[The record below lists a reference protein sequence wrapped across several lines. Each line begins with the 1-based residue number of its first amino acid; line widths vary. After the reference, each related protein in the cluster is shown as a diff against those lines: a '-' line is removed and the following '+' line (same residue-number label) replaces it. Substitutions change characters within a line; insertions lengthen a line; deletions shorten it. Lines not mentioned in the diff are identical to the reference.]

1 MSWQRRALLLSV
13 KGELKSSEKKEL
25 KFPVRAQTAL
35 LIKERRLPDFPYLVK
50 LLTILKNKING

>member
-25 KFPVRAQTAL
+25 KFPVRTQTA
-35 LIKERRLPDFPYLVK
+35 LIKERRLPDFSISGE
-50 LLTILKNKING
+50 TIDYSKEPD

>member
-25 KFPVRAQTAL
+25 KSPVRAQTAL
-35 LIKERRLPDFPYLVK
+35 LIKERRLPDCSISGETVAYSKEPD
-50 LLTILKNKING
+50 

>member
-25 KFPVRAQTAL
+25 KSPVRAQTAL
-35 LIKERRLPDFPYLVK
+35 LIKERRLPDCPISGETVDYSK
-50 LLTILKNKING
+50 EPD

>member
-25 KFPVRAQTAL
+25 KFPVRTQTAL
-35 LIKERRLPDFPYLVK
+35 LIKERHLPDFSISGE
-50 LLTILKNKING
+50 TIDYSKEPN